1 MAGEMLSNPP
11 GSMNI
16 NVKTKIRYNGREYSS
31 PNELPPEVRS
41 GYERALA
48 GTAHGEITINGRE
61 FGSEN
66 EMPEEMRNF
75 AEDVMNLVQ
84 NNGEVTLPVF
94 GRSSE
99 PLVTKGQMKLI
110 LAVAGALILG
120 ALTIVAT
127 SIR

>member
-1 MAGEMLSNPP
+1 
-11 GSMNI
+11 
-16 NVKTKIRYNGREYSS
+16 
-31 PNELPPEVRS
+31 LPPEVRS
-41 GYERALA
+41 GYEKALA

-66 EMPEEMRNF
+66 KMPEEMRNF

>member
-1 MAGEMLSNPP
+1 MAGEMLCNPP

-16 NVKTKIRYNGREYSS
+16 NVKTKIRYNGRDYSS

-41 GYERALA
+41 GYEKALA
-48 GTAHGEITINGRE
+48 GAAQSKVTINGQE
-61 FGSEN
+61 FGSET

-75 AEDVMNLVQ
+75 AEDVIALVQ

-94 GRSSE
+94 SRSSA
-99 PLVTKGQMKLI
+99 PRVTKGQMKLI

>member
-1 MAGEMLSNPP
+1 MAGEMLSNSP

-16 NVKTKIRYNGREYSS
+16 NVKTKIRYKEREYSS

-41 GYERALA
+41 GYEKALA
-48 GTAHGEITINGRE
+48 GAAQSKVTINGQD
-61 FGSEN
+61 SEN
-66 EMPEEMRNF
+66 EMAEEMRNF
-75 AEDVMNLVQ
+75 AEDVINLVQ
-84 NNGEVTLPVF
+84 NNGEVTLPVSS
-94 GRSSE
+94 RSSE